1 MSNAMRYSASPT
13 VAADLKAGDV
23 VGFDNLPVA
32 VVRDVAVDDAFV
44 TLELTV
50 TRRADDVLEAVRAPE
65 VGDES
70 FVSGPSARS

>member
-1 MSNAMRYSASPT
+1 MTNATRYSARPT
-13 VAADLKAGDV
+13 NVADLKAGDV

-50 TRRADDVLEAVRAPE
+50 TRRADDVLEAVRAPQ
-65 VGDES
+65 VGDE
-70 FVSGPSARS
+70 AL